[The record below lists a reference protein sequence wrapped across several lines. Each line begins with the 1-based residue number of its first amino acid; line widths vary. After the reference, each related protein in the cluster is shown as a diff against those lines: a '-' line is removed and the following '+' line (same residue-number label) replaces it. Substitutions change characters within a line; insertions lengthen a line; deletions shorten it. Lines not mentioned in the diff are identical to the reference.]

1 MSYDLEVVTRL
12 KPLAKHFE
20 EFPSSAEQYCFMIDG
35 PFTVDAEDLDEQVIA
50 SVLDPQWLTQFPR
63 RQRLV

>member
-1 MSYDLEVVTRL
+1 MGHV
-12 KPLAKHFE
+12 
-20 EFPSSAEQYCFMIDG
+20 
-35 PFTVDAEDLDEQVIA
+35 VDAEDLDEQVIA